1 MSSTPASGA
10 GAPEEPQGLE
20 HWQGDALVVGGG
32 GIGLALLEALAQ
44 RAPGLRLWATS
55 RRPWPAG
62 SVVPPERVLDLDLT
76 DDSSLE
82 ACTSRLQDE
91 DLRLRLVI
99 NTAGLLHDGALQPE
113 KRLQQLRRDSLQ
125 RLFSVNAYGPVLLAR
140 ALEPLL
146 PRQKP
151 LHFASLSARV
161 GSIGD
166 NRLGGWYGYRA
177 AKAAQNQ
184 LLRCLALEWERRL
197 PLACV
202 SLLHPGTTAT
212 ALSEPFRRSVPA
224 EQLFTPERAAH
235 HLLAVIAAQT
245 PAHSGRFLAW
255 DGTLI
260 PW

>member
-1 MSSTPASGA
+1 MPAQGA
-10 GAPEEPQGLE
+10 GASEGAQGLF
-20 HWQGDALVVGGG
+20 HWRGDALVVGGG
-32 GIGLALLEALAQ
+32 GIGQALLQALAQ
-44 RAPGLRLWATS
+44 RAPALRLWATS

-62 SVVPPERVLDLDLT
+62 RVVPPERVLGLDLT

-82 ACTSRLQDE
+82 ACARRLQEE
-91 DLRLRLVI
+91 DVQLRLVI
-99 NTAGLLHDGALQPE
+99 NTAGLLHDGDLQPE
-113 KRLQQLRRDSLQ
+113 KRLQQLQRSSLE
-125 RLFSVNAYGPVLLAR
+125 RLFSVNAYGPALLAR
-140 ALEPLL
+140 SLEPLL
-146 PRQKP
+146 PRQEP
-151 LHFASLSARV
+151 VHFASLSARV

-166 NRLGGWYGYRA
+166 NQLGGWYGYRA

-224 EQLFTPERAAH
+224 EQLFKPERAANQ
-235 HLLAVIAAQT
+235 LLDVIAAQG

-255 DGTLI
+255 DGTTI